1 MLSIWSK
8 ATMCGIVGI
17 WQKNPVPQKI
27 IQKMTRIL
35 AHRGPDD
42 EGILI
47 NKNIGLGHRRLSIID
62 LTPTGHQ
69 PMLNEDKTLAIVYNG
84 EIYNFL
90 HIKKQ
95 LQKKG
100 YRFRSTSD
108 TEVILYAYQE
118 WGKDCVRHFN
128 GMWAFVIYDR
138 KKKTFFASRDRIGIK
153 PLYYY
158 FDQEKLILAS
168 EIKAILKYPGFKRKV
183 DLAALNEYFT
193 FQNFCS
199 DRTLFDKI
207 KILLPGTNLF
217 YNGDQLR
224 IDKWWQP
231 IFQAKKWSQN
241 ELKEI
246 IVSTFRGAIDR
257 HLISDVEIGSF
268 LSGGMDSAS
277 IVALASEKNQDL
289 RTFTC
294 GFDLTNVSGMEGAFD
309 ERKDAEI
316 VAKRY
321 NTRQYEMVLHSG
333 MMEKS
338 MKDLV
343 WHLEDL
349 RTGICHHEYWIAN
362 LAGQFVKVALS
373 GAGGDELFGGYP
385 WRYKIIKNIQKNG
398 QFDKIYYD
406 YWSRLVKDNEKTD
419 FFNKKIAK
427 KFDFSNPFFEYRK
440 IIEPVDEL
448 LPLDKAFYF
457 EQKTFLPGILLVAD
471 KLSAAF
477 SLEERVPFLDQEM
490 INLSLTI
497 PAALKVQQET
507 GKVILRKA
515 MAKILPREIVNKKK
529 QGFSPPDASW
539 YRDESLPYIKSII
552 LSKRAS
558 ARQYFNPK
566 FLEKIIREHSLGQ
579 KNHRLLIWSLLSF
592 EWWNRIFIDGE
603 KVEGHS

>member
-1 MLSIWSK
+1 
-8 ATMCGIVGI
+8 MCGIVGI

>member
-1 MLSIWSK
+1 MS
-8 ATMCGIVGI
+8 
-17 WQKNPVPQKI
+17 
-27 IQKMTRIL
+27 
-35 AHRGPDD
+35 HRGPDD

-47 NKNIGLGHRRLSIID
+47 DQNIGLGHRRLSIID
-62 LTPTGHQ
+62 LTPAGHQ
-69 PMLNEDKTLAIVYNG
+69 PMFNEDKSLAIVYNG
-84 EIYNFL
+84 EIYNFQPL
-90 HIKKQ
+90 KKK
-95 LQKKG
+95 LQKLG
-100 YRFRSTSD
+100 HRFFSQSD
-108 TEVILYAYQE
+108 TEVILHAYEE
-118 WGKDCVRHFN
+118 WQSRCVNYFN
-128 GMWAFVIYDR
+128 GMWAFCIYDR
-138 KKKTFFASRDRIGIK
+138 KKKTFFVSRDRLGIK
-153 PLYYY
+153 PLYYF
-158 FDQEKLILAS
+158 FDDHKLIFAS
-168 EIKAILKYPGFKRKV
+168 EIKAILKYPQFRRAV
-183 DLAALNEYFT
+183 DLDALNEYFT

-199 DRTLFDKI
+199 DRTLFEKI

-217 YNGDQLR
+217 FDGHQLKTE
-224 IDKWWQP
+224 KWWQP
-231 IFQAKKWSQN
+231 AFQPQKWSQN
-241 ELKEI
+241 ELKEK
-246 IVSTFRGAIDR
+246 IVSTFRQAIDR

-277 IVALASEKNQDL
+277 IVALASEKNPDL

-316 VAKRY
+316 VAKKY

-333 MMEKS
+333 MMAKS
-338 MKDLV
+338 MKDLI

-362 LAGQFVKVALS
+362 LAGQFTKVALS

-385 WRYKIIKNIQKNG
+385 WRYKIIKNIKKIA
-398 QFDKIYYD
+398 QFDQIYYD
-406 YWSRLVKDNEKTD
+406 YWSRLIKDKEKPN
-419 FFNKKIAK
+419 FFIKKIAK
-427 KFDFSNPFFEYRK
+427 KIDFANPFLEYRK

-490 INLSLTI
+490 VNLSLTI

-507 GKVILRKA
+507 GKVILRQA
-515 MAKILPREIVNKKK
+515 MTQILPRAVVTKKK

-539 YRDESLPYIKSII
+539 YRDESLGYIKEII
-552 LSKRAS
+552 FSPRALSRGYFEP
-558 ARQYFNPK
+558 QYIK
-566 FLEKIIREHSLGQ
+566 KIIREHSLGR

-592 EWWNRIFIDGE
+592 EWWNRLFIDGE
-603 KVEGHS
+603 TIGVHETRWG